1 VGGSNVTHIIMR
13 VNNLKE
19 LEKELKK
26 RINNALT
33 NEVSNGVKDVMT
45 DHIIS
50 DVYDKYDPI
59 AYTRRLND
67 GGLLDRDNMLSDLKC
82 DSVLSVKN
90 ITLGDKYYTFAG
102 EQRVSQNY
110 NKPIADVVETGEGYD
125 VSGWEYDGVER
136 PFMKNTAQD
145 IKDNHYHT
153 IAMKQGLER
162 QGLEVKIKRG

>member
-1 VGGSNVTHIIMR
+1 MGGSNVTHIIMR

-67 GGLLDRDNMLSDLKC
+67 
-82 DSVLSVKN
+82 
-90 ITLGDKYYTFAG
+90 
-102 EQRVSQNY
+102 
-110 NKPIADVVETGEGYD
+110 
-125 VSGWEYDGVER
+125 
-136 PFMKNTAQD
+136 
-145 IKDNHYHT
+145 
-153 IAMKQGLER
+153 
-162 QGLEVKIKRG
+162 

>member
-1 VGGSNVTHIIMR
+1 MR

-19 LEKELKK
+19 FEKELKK
-26 RINNALT
+26 RINNALV
-33 NEVSNGVKDVMT
+33 NEVSDTVKDVMT
-45 DHIIS
+45 DHIIR

-67 GGLLDRDNMLSDLKC
+67 GGLLDRDNMLSDLKG
-82 DSVLSVKN
+82 DGVLSVKN

-102 EQRVSQNY
+102 DVHISQNY
-110 NKPIADVVETGEGYD
+110 NKPIAGIIESGEGYD
-125 VSGWEYDGVER
+125 VHNWEYDGVER

-153 IAMKQGLER
+153 LAMKQGLER
-162 QGLEVKIKRG
+162 QGLEVRIKRG